1 MPGSRRSEI
10 QTRKI
15 SRLQRLYMERTRFIS
30 AVEVEKVVV
39 GKVVIGKVVIGK
51 VVAGKAKEKA
61 VVEPKR

>member
-51 VVAGKAKEKA
+51 VAGKAKEKA

>member
-1 MPGSRRSEI
+1 
-10 QTRKI
+10 
-15 SRLQRLYMERTRFIS
+15 MERTRFIS

-51 VVAGKAKEKA
+51 VAGKAKEKA